1 MAKKKKKEIIEWYD
15 NPRFISNL
23 MILLIFSIVICSQ
36 SFAIGD
42 NYSLKLFGSIINHN
56 TVYMLVLIYFLS
68 LKTGFGKKYF
78 NYFNLFLIFIYLVCS
93 ITSFLT
99 VIQDFSLTTVLS
111 FSIIFVLFIY
121 MIHTFFRD
129 TRLWKELNMGDSPF
143 NELSN
148 DWYFYTLIVL
158 STLLLVVKLISTLMF
173 SGVILSIFDCLYI
186 VLFGRY
192 IFLYRDY
199 LDFKKKDLDNDG
211 NFNEI
216 KDFVKDTV
224 EDAATQLKKV
234 MDAEKVKKNK
244 EGDE

>member
-1 MAKKKKKEIIEWYD
+1 MASKAKKENVEWYD
-15 NPRFISNL
+15 NPKLISNL
-23 MILLIFSIVICSQ
+23 MIFLIFSIIVCSQ

-42 NYSLKLFGSIINHN
+42 GNSLKLFGSIINHN

-99 VIQDFSLTTVLS
+99 VIQDFSLTAVLS
-111 FSIIFVLFIY
+111 FCVIFVLFIY
-121 MIHTFFRD
+121 MIHTFLRD
-129 TRLWKELNMGDSPF
+129 TRLWKDFNMGDSPF

-158 STLLLVVKLISTLMF
+158 STSLLIVKLISTLLF
-173 SGVILSIFDCLYI
+173 SGVILAIFDCLYI

-199 LDFKKKDLDNDG
+199 LDFRKKDLNNDG
-211 NFNEI
+211 NFDEI

-224 EDAATQLKKV
+224 EEAANKIKKV
-234 MDAEKVKKNK
+234 IDTDVKKEK
-244 EGDE
+244 GDE